1 MSTKW
6 SMRLICKMELLLAS
20 SVFEP
25 KRQSGFAQDNT

>member
-1 MSTKW
+1 
-6 SMRLICKMELLLAS
+6 MELLLAS